1 MLRSLIVDGTL
12 CQPNG
17 VDILAA
23 EFHETMVPTTS
34 TEFTTTAGMR
44 GGKSAESAVAAL
56 PKHVTES
63 LRWLLFSDDCGVA
76 GHEWV

>member
-1 MLRSLIVDGTL
+1 MSPARRAVLARSLAVLTL
-12 CQPNG
+12 PQGLLPRAR
-17 VDILAA
+17 AA
-23 EFHETMVPTTS
+23 
-34 TEFTTTAGMR
+34 EFTTTAGMR